1 MRPHAGT
8 NARVTVSSKVPYQI
22 DMFWWWLNA
31 IYTCHSTGVAIW
43 LLMYIPFK
51 CQANKCELIFTL
63 TFSCSLRILSAFVR
77 MQVQGAFCYLYL
89 SPLVFKAEWQ
99 RQTGKEYLRLKC
111 RGQARRMRS
120 QWRVWHIFIELDIC
134 IKCHSNDSSLSSSL
148 LRTCSEKWLFFKLS
162 APLAYL
168 CEPCIYRSIILFNA
182 WVNVLI
188 SNRFICCE
196 IRSRAWRYIVANI
209 SFSIF
214 FSVTRPFYVV
224 SLVFIAAYDHYF
236 FLEKSVRVCVE
247 KR

>member
-1 MRPHAGT
+1 MWAHFHAYVFLFAAHSQCLCS
-8 NARVTVSSKVPYQI
+8 NAGARCFLLFV
-22 DMFWWWLNA
+22 F
-31 IYTCHSTGVAIW
+31 VAISVQSR
-43 LLMYIPFK
+43 MTT
-51 CQANKCELIFTL
+51 AETL
-63 TFSCSLRILSAFVR
+63 
-77 MQVQGAFCYLYL
+77 
-89 SPLVFKAEWQ
+89 Q

-196 IRSRAWRYIVANI
+196 IRSRAWRYSVTNI

-224 SLVFIAAYDHYF
+224 SLVFYSSIWSLF